1 MRHIIILFYAWLVE
15 RIRKPLMLSNFTI
28 KLIYIPGINKIRS
41 FNSKARAYSEFIKAK
56 RRVPA
61 YREFLKSH
69 HFSKPSF
76 SGLVPNICEIPEIDK
91 ENYIKK
97 FSMEK
102 RCVGGKIPIKNI
114 IIDESSGSSGTAT
127 NWVRGLKERKR
138 NTKMIE
144 FGMRTLVGKG
154 PIFVINAFALGP
166 WATGVNVTMSCVTFS
181 KIKSLG
187 PEKEKIENTLKQF
200 GEDHHYVIM
209 GYPPFLKYLVDN
221 SQIKWEKFN
230 ITFIF
235 GGESMSEGMR
245 DYLLQ
250 KGIKKAYSSLGA
262 SDLELNISAE
272 NDFTI
277 SLRRL
282 LRSNQS
288 LRSKI
293 LKHTGALPM
302 IFQYNPTDFLIESS
316 DDGELIVTIGRPD
329 YISPK
334 IRYNIHD
341 RGHTLALKEL
351 YLILKELNIN
361 QDALTKPQT
370 DLPLLLHYGRA
381 DMTVS
386 FFGSNISPTDIQEV
400 IYSLPE
406 LSKIVN
412 SYNLAV
418 KEDNEGNKKLI
429 ISLEVQKGA
438 TAELLDFDKTQI
450 AFFENLSKIN
460 QDFREAKKMLPNNSL
475 TAICFENFGSGSF
488 KENDIRIKAKYISD

>member
-1 MRHIIILFYAWLVE
+1 MRHLIILIYAWLVE
-15 RIRKPLMLSNFTI
+15 LFRKPLMLSNFTI
-28 KLIYIPGINKIRS
+28 RLIYIPGINKIRT

-61 YREFLKSH
+61 YKSFLKTH
-69 HFSKPSF
+69 NFSKPSF
-76 SGLVPNICEIPEIDK
+76 SGLLPNIHEIPEIDK

-97 FSMEK
+97 FSIDA
-102 RCVGGKIPIKNI
+102 RCVGGKIPTKNI

-138 NTKMIE
+138 NAKMIE
-144 FGMRTLVGKG
+144 FGMRTLVGKE
-154 PIFVINAFALGP
+154 PLFVINAFALGP
-166 WATGVNVTMSCVTFS
+166 WATGVNVTMSCVSFS
-181 KIKSLG
+181 KLKSLG
-187 PEKEKIENTLKQF
+187 PEKEKNENTLKQF
-200 GEDHHYVIM
+200 GENHNYVIM
-209 GYPPFLKYLVDN
+209 GYPPFLKYLVDT
-221 SQIKWEKFN
+221 SEIEWDKFN
-230 ITFIF
+230 IAFIF

-245 DYLLQ
+245 DYLFQ

-288 LRSKI
+288 LQSKI
-293 LKHTGALPM
+293 LKYTGALPM

-316 DDGELIVTIGRPD
+316 ETGELIVTIGRPD
-329 YISPK
+329 YIAPK

-341 RGHTLALKEL
+341 RGHTLSLKDL
-351 YLILKELNIN
+351 YSILKSLNISL
-361 QDALTKPQT
+361 DKLAKPQT

-386 FFGSNISPTDIQEV
+386 FFGANISPTDVNEV

-412 SYNLAV
+412 SYNLSIDED
-418 KEDNEGNKKLI
+418 KEGTKKLI
-429 ISLEVQKGA
+429 ISLEVQKGE
-438 TAELLDFDKTQI
+438 TTELLDLEKTQ
-450 AFFENLSKIN
+450 ATFFENLSKIN
-460 QDFREAKKMLPNNSL
+460 QDFREVRKMLPNSSL
-475 TAICFENFGSGSF
+475 TVLCFEDFGSGSF
-488 KENDIRIKAKYISD
+488 KENDIRIKAKYIN

>member
-15 RIRKPLMLSNFTI
+15 LYRKPLMLSNSTI
-28 KLIYIPGINKIRS
+28 KLIYIPGVNKIRS

-61 YREFLKSH
+61 YKAFLKTH

-76 SGLVPNICEIPEIDK
+76 SGLVPNIHEIPEIDK

-97 FSMEK
+97 FSINA
-102 RCVGGKIPIKNI
+102 RCVGGEIPTENV

-127 NWVRGLKERKR
+127 NWARGLKERKR
-138 NTKMIE
+138 NAKMIE
-144 FGMRTLVGKG
+144 FGMRTLLGKD

-166 WATGVNVTMSCVTFS
+166 WATGVNVTMSCVPFS
-181 KIKSLG
+181 KLKSLG

-200 GEDHHYVIM
+200 GKDHRYVIM
-209 GYPPFLKYLVDN
+209 GYPPFLKSLVDN
-221 SQIKWEKFN
+221 SEIDWKEFN
-230 ITFIF
+230 ITFLF

-245 DYLLQ
+245 DYLLE

-262 SDLELNISAE
+262 SDLELNMSAE

-282 LRSNQS
+282 LRSNES

-302 IFQYNPTDFLIESS
+302 IFQYNPTDFLFESS
-316 DDGELIVTIGRPD
+316 GTGELIITIGRPD

-341 RGHTLALKEL
+341 RGHTLTLNDL
-351 YLILKELNIN
+351 YSTLEELNISL
-361 QDALTKPQT
+361 DELVKPQT

-386 FFGSNISPTDIQEV
+386 FFGSNIGPTDIQEV

-406 LSKIVN
+406 LSKVVN

-418 KEDNEGNKKLI
+418 NEDNEGNKKLV
-429 ISLEVQKGA
+429 ISLEVQKGNSHQQ
-438 TAELLDFDKTQI
+438 LNFNKIQND
-450 AFFENLSKIN
+450 FFENLAKIN
-460 QDFREAKKMLPNNSL
+460 QDFREARKMLPDNNL
-475 TAICFENFGSGSF
+475 TTICFEDFGSGSF
-488 KENDIRIKAKYISD
+488 KENDIRIKAKYIN

>member
-1 MRHIIILFYAWLVE
+1 MRHIIILIYAWLIE
-15 RIRKPLMLSNFTI
+15 LHRKPLMLSNFTI
-28 KLIYIPGINKIRS
+28 RFIYIPGINKIRT

-61 YREFLKSH
+61 YKSFLKAH
-69 HFSKPSF
+69 NFSKPSF
-76 SGLVPNICEIPEIDK
+76 SGLLPNIHEIPEIDK

-97 FSMEK
+97 FSIDA
-102 RCVGGKIPIKNI
+102 RCIGGKIPTKNI

-138 NTKMIE
+138 NAKMIE
-144 FGMRTLVGKG
+144 FGMRTLVGKE
-154 PIFVINAFALGP
+154 PLFVINAFALGP
-166 WATGVNVTMSCVTFS
+166 WATGVNVTMSCVPFS
-181 KIKSLG
+181 KLKSLG

-200 GEDHHYVIM
+200 GENHNYVIM
-209 GYPPFLKYLVDN
+209 GYPPFLKYLVDT
-221 SQIKWEKFN
+221 SEIEWDKFN
-230 ITFIF
+230 IAFIF

-245 DYLLQ
+245 DYLFR
-250 KGIKKAYSSLGA
+250 KGIKKVYSSLGA

-288 LRSKI
+288 LQSKI
-293 LKHTGALPM
+293 LKHNGALPM

-316 DDGELIVTIGRPD
+316 ETGELIVTIGRPD
-329 YISPK
+329 YIAPK

-341 RGHTLALKEL
+341 RGHTLSLEDL
-351 YLILKELNIN
+351 YSILKSLNISL
-361 QDALTKPQT
+361 DKLEKPQT

-386 FFGSNISPTDIQEV
+386 FFGANISPTDVNEV

-406 LSKIVN
+406 LSEIVN
-412 SYNLAV
+412 SYNLSV
-418 KEDNEGNKKLI
+418 NEDKEGNKKLI
-429 ISLEVQKGA
+429 ISLEVQKGE
-438 TAELLDFDKTQI
+438 TNELIDLEKTQ
-450 AFFENLSKIN
+450 ATFFENLSKIN
-460 QDFREAKKMLPNNSL
+460 QDFREVRKMLPNSSL
-475 TAICFENFGSGSF
+475 TVLCFEDFGSGSF
-488 KENDIRIKAKYISD
+488 KENDIRIKSKYIN

>member
-15 RIRKPLMLSNFTI
+15 LNRKPLMLSNSTI
-28 KLIYIPGINKIRS
+28 KLVYIPGINKIRAFS
-41 FNSKARAYSEFIKAK
+41 GKARAYSEFIKAK

-61 YREFLKSH
+61 YKEFLKTH

-76 SGLVPNICEIPEIDK
+76 SGFVPNIHEIPEIDK

-97 FSMEK
+97 FSIDA
-102 RCVGGKIPIKNI
+102 RCVGGEIPTENVIM
-114 IIDESSGSSGTAT
+114 DEYSGSSGTAT
-127 NWVRGLKERKR
+127 NWARGLKERKR
-138 NTKMIE
+138 NAKMIE
-144 FGMRTLVGKG
+144 FGMRTLLGKD

-166 WATGVNVTMSCVTFS
+166 WATGVNVTMSCVPFS
-181 KIKSLG
+181 KLKSLG

-200 GEDHHYVIM
+200 GKDHHYVIM
-209 GYPPFLKYLVDN
+209 GYPPFLKSLVDN
-221 SQIKWEKFN
+221 SEIDWKEFN
-230 ITFIF
+230 ITFLF

-245 DYLLQ
+245 DYLLE

-262 SDLELNISAE
+262 SDLELNMSAE

-282 LRSNQS
+282 LRSNES

-302 IFQYNPTDFLIESS
+302 IFQYNPTDFLFESS
-316 DDGELIVTIGRPD
+316 GTGELIITIGRPD

-341 RGHTLALKEL
+341 RGHTLTLNDL
-351 YLILKELNIN
+351 YSTLEELNISL
-361 QDALTKPQT
+361 DELVKPQT

-386 FFGSNISPTDIQEV
+386 FFGSNIGPTDIQEV

-406 LSKIVN
+406 LSKVVN

-418 KEDNEGNKKLI
+418 NEDNEGNKKLV
-429 ISLEVQKGA
+429 ISLEVQKGNSHQQ
-438 TAELLDFDKTQI
+438 LNFNKIQND
-450 AFFENLSKIN
+450 FFENLAKIN
-460 QDFREAKKMLPNNSL
+460 QDFREARKMLPDNSL
-475 TAICFENFGSGSF
+475 TTICFEDFGSGSF
-488 KENDIRIKAKYISD
+488 KENDIRIKAKYIN

>member
-1 MRHIIILFYAWLVE
+1 MRHLIILIYAWLVE
-15 RIRKPLMLSNFTI
+15 LFRKPLMLSNFTI
-28 KLIYIPGINKIRS
+28 RLIYIPGINKIRT

-61 YREFLKSH
+61 YKSFLKIH
-69 HFSKPSF
+69 NFSKPSF
-76 SGLVPNICEIPEIDK
+76 SGLLPNIHEIPEIDK

-97 FSMEK
+97 FSIDA
-102 RCVGGKIPIKNI
+102 RCVGGKIPTKNI

-138 NTKMIE
+138 NAKMIE
-144 FGMRTLVGKG
+144 FGMRTLVGKE
-154 PIFVINAFALGP
+154 PLFVINAFALGP
-166 WATGVNVTMSCVTFS
+166 WATGVNVTMSCVSFS
-181 KIKSLG
+181 KLKSLG

-200 GEDHHYVIM
+200 GENHNYVIM
-209 GYPPFLKYLVDN
+209 GYPPFLKYLVDT
-221 SQIKWEKFN
+221 SEIEWDKFN
-230 ITFIF
+230 IAFIF

-245 DYLLQ
+245 DYLFQ

-288 LRSKI
+288 LQSKI
-293 LKHTGALPM
+293 LKYTGALPM

-316 DDGELIVTIGRPD
+316 ETGELIVTIGRPD
-329 YISPK
+329 YIAPK

-341 RGHTLALKEL
+341 RGHTLSLKDL
-351 YLILKELNIN
+351 YSILKSLNISF
-361 QDALTKPQT
+361 DKLAKPQT

-386 FFGSNISPTDIQEV
+386 FFGANISPTDVNEV

-412 SYNLAV
+412 SYNLSIDED
-418 KEDNEGNKKLI
+418 KEGTKKLI
-429 ISLEVQKGA
+429 ISLEVQKGE
-438 TAELLDFDKTQI
+438 TTELLDLEKTQ
-450 AFFENLSKIN
+450 ATFFENLSKIN
-460 QDFREAKKMLPNNSL
+460 QDFREVRKMLPNSSL
-475 TAICFENFGSGSF
+475 TVLCFEDFGSGSF
-488 KENDIRIKAKYISD
+488 KENDIRIKAKYIN

>member
-1 MRHIIILFYAWLVE
+1 MRHLIILIYAWLVE
-15 RIRKPLMLSNFTI
+15 LFRKPLMLSNFTI
-28 KLIYIPGINKIRS
+28 RLIYIPGINKIRT

-61 YREFLKSH
+61 YKSFLKTH
-69 HFSKPSF
+69 NFSKPSF
-76 SGLVPNICEIPEIDK
+76 SGLLPNIHEIPEIDK

-97 FSMEK
+97 FSIDA
-102 RCVGGKIPIKNI
+102 RCVGGKIPTKNI

-138 NTKMIE
+138 NAKMIE
-144 FGMRTLVGKG
+144 FGMRTLVGKE
-154 PIFVINAFALGP
+154 PLFVINAFALGP
-166 WATGVNVTMSCVTFS
+166 WATGVNVTMSCVSFS
-181 KIKSLG
+181 KLKSLG

-200 GEDHHYVIM
+200 GENHNYVIM
-209 GYPPFLKYLVDN
+209 GYPPFLKYLVDT
-221 SQIKWEKFN
+221 SEIEWDKFN
-230 ITFIF
+230 IAFIF

-245 DYLLQ
+245 DYLFQ

-288 LRSKI
+288 LQSKI
-293 LKHTGALPM
+293 LKYTGALPM

-316 DDGELIVTIGRPD
+316 ETGELIVTIGRPD
-329 YISPK
+329 YIAPK

-341 RGHTLALKEL
+341 RGHTLSLKDL
-351 YLILKELNIN
+351 YSILKSLNISL
-361 QDALTKPQT
+361 DKLAKPQT

-386 FFGSNISPTDIQEV
+386 FFGANISPTDVNEV

-412 SYNLAV
+412 SYNLSIDED
-418 KEDNEGNKKLI
+418 KEGTKKLI
-429 ISLEVQKGA
+429 ISLEVQKGK
-438 TAELLDFDKTQI
+438 TTELLDLEKTQ
-450 AFFENLSKIN
+450 ATFFENLSKIN
-460 QDFREAKKMLPNNSL
+460 QDFREVRKMLPNSSL
-475 TAICFENFGSGSF
+475 TVLCFEDFGSGSF
-488 KENDIRIKAKYISD
+488 KENDIRIKAKYIN

>member
-1 MRHIIILFYAWLVE
+1 MKHIIILLYAWLVE
-15 RIRKPLMLSNFTI
+15 LYRKPLMLSNSTI
-28 KLIYIPGINKIRS
+28 KFIFIPGINKIRT

-61 YREFLKSH
+61 YKEFLKSH

-76 SGLVPNICEIPEIDK
+76 SGLVPNIHEIPEIDK

-97 FSMEK
+97 YSIDD
-102 RCVGGKIPIKNI
+102 RCVGGEIPNENI

-138 NTKMIE
+138 NAKMIE
-144 FGMRTLVGKG
+144 FGMRTLVGKD
-154 PIFVINAFALGP
+154 PIFIINAFALGP
-166 WATGVNVTMSCVTFS
+166 WATGVNVTMSCVSFS
-181 KIKSLG
+181 KLKSLG

-200 GEDHHYVIM
+200 GESHHYVVM

-221 SQIKWEKFN
+221 SEIEWEKYN
-230 ITFIF
+230 VTFIF

-245 DYLLQ
+245 DYLFN

-277 SLRRL
+277 SLRKL
-282 LRSNQS
+282 LRSNKPLQ
-288 LRSKI
+288 SKI

-316 DDGELIVTIGRPD
+316 DAGELIITIGRPD

-334 IRYNIHD
+334 VRYNIHD
-341 RGHTLALKEL
+341 RGHTLTLKDL
-351 YLILKELNIN
+351 YSILKDLNISL
-361 QDALTKPQT
+361 DLLVKPQT

-406 LSKIVN
+406 LSNIIN

-418 KEDNEGNKKLI
+418 IEDDEGNKKLI
-429 ISLEVQKGA
+429 ISLEIQKGE
-438 TAELLDFDKTQI
+438 TTELLDIEKTQSV
-450 AFFENLSKIN
+450 FFENLSKIN
-460 QDFREAKKMLPNNSL
+460 QDFREAKKMLPNSSL
-475 TAICFENFGSGSF
+475 TTICFETFGSGSF
-488 KENDIRIKAKYISD
+488 KENDIRIKAKYIV